1 MIKNRKEVPMSEINI
16 SNDCEKS
23 NTKKPKS
30 LYEIAIEDLLTHCK
44 KTLISK
50 HQEYATEDDFHNFC
64 SPAILQDITP
74 PQALMG
80 MMAKHT
86 ISVYDAV
93 NDDAQGIEISIDY
106 WREKIGDNINYLLIL
121 WAMISLD
128 KMR

>member
-1 MIKNRKEVPMSEINI
+1 MIVKKVTQKNLNLYMKLQLKIYLHIV
-16 SNDCEKS
+16 KKHLLA
-23 NTKKPKS
+23 NTKNMQPKM
-30 LYEIAIEDLLTHCK
+30 IFI
-44 KTLISK
+44 IS
-50 HQEYATEDDFHNFC
+50 AL
-64 SPAILQDITP
+64 PQDITP

>member
-1 MIKNRKEVPMSEINI
+1 MQ
-16 SNDCEKS
+16 
-23 NTKKPKS
+23 
-30 LYEIAIEDLLTHCK
+30 

-64 SPAILQDITP
+64 SAAILQDITP

-128 KMR
+128 KVR